1 MNRHVYG
8 PFRYYAVPDQLAAFL
23 LTITSQLI
31 SSCRA
36 CISAPGKIW
45 DQPKPHL
52 IANLEAAVALRDT
65 YVAAFR
71 YQQSIAYQCLLL
83 GHAAHTAEGDS

>member
-1 MNRHVYG
+1 MNRCNHWS
-8 PFRYYAVPDQLAAFL
+8 PRYYAVPDQLAAFL

-45 DQPKPHL
+45 DQPKPPL

-65 YVAAFR
+65 YVASFR
-71 YQQSIAYQCLLL
+71 YQ
-83 GHAAHTAEGDS
+83 